1 MAISGVLAR
10 AAAIAAGVVLGAVV
24 VAGVGSWSLSRANRD
39 LEPTPP
45 ASVPHERAPDTRV

>member
-24 VAGVGSWSLSRANRD
+24 VAGVGSWRLSRANRD